1 MGSTLRFSRGR
12 CSIRSVCRLGIG
24 LLVLVALSKGADAQD
39 AVAPE
44 KPTLEVAKERAKVMT
59 EVHLATLEV
68 IHDRYFHGERAMV
81 PARAMEE
88 VFDKLRK
95 QNGVESRW
103 IAVNLKPMSITHEPK
118 TEFEKKAARELE
130 KGKAYWDEV
139 EDGVYRRATPVPLTS
154 ICVNCHAGFF
164 RDPPTH
170 PLFAG
175 LVISIPI
182 R

>member
-1 MGSTLRFSRGR
+1 MGSTCRFLRES
-12 CSIRSVCRLGIG
+12 CSIRDVCRLGIE
-24 LLVLVALSKGADAQD
+24 LLVLIVLSREGKAQE
-39 AVAPE
+39 AATLE
-44 KPTLEVAKERAKVMT
+44 KPTLEVAKERAKVMSD
-59 EVHLATLEV
+59 VHLVTLEV

-118 TEFEKKAARELE
+118 TDFEKKAARELE
-130 KGKAYWDEV
+130 KGKAFWEEV

>member
-1 MGSTLRFSRGR
+1 MFHSQCLPTWNRTARFGCIVEGSGRAGRSR
-12 CSIRSVCRLGIG
+12 
-24 LLVLVALSKGADAQD
+24 
-39 AVAPE
+39 PE

-130 KGKAYWDEV
+130 KGKAYWEEV

-164 RDPPTH
+164 EIH
-170 PLFAG
+170 PRIHCS
-175 LVISIPI
+175 LVW
-182 R
+182 